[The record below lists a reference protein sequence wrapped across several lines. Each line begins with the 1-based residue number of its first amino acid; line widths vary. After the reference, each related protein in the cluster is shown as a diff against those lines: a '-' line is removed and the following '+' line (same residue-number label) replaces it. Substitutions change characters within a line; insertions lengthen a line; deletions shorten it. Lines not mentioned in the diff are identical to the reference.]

1 MVSPVLLIAVPLGL
15 AFCVPLVGLASTK
28 ATRFVPIVAALFN
41 IVLALRLLPRAL
53 EAPLVVR
60 LGGFSAPFA
69 ITLYA
74 GPLGLLLA
82 ALVAFAGA
90 VIGVYAVRYITEG
103 ATARYHTLYLLLL
116 TGATGVVLTGD
127 VFNLFVFFEI
137 LCISSYALV
146 AYLGDRGGLEA
157 SAKYLIQGAVGSG
170 LFLLG
175 IGLLYGLTGTLNMAG
190 IAERIGTVGPV
201 PAFVSLALIVAG
213 LGVEAAIF
221 PLNAWLPDA
230 HSSAPSTISAILSG
244 IAIEVGLYAVVR
256 MVFTVFGASDMLL
269 FFVFLGVLTVLV
281 GEICALAQ
289 SNIKRM
295 LAYSSIGQIGLIL
308 FAVSLASSAA
318 VAAGLFQLISHTL
331 SKVVLFLAVGYMV
344 YRSGSMEIVSLE
356 GMGRR
361 MPLTSL
367 AFAVAAFSLVGLP
380 PFAGFPSKF
389 MIVRAAVAEAGPVF
403 LVLVGLVL
411 VATVIEGAYF
421 FRVVQRLYFRK
432 AQEEDGG
439 SEVVSRDV
447 TGPDAPRY
455 EAPAGALVPMFVVVA
470 LIVAIGVYPDAITG
484 LLESAASELL
494 ETTDYVRS
502 VLG

>member
-1 MVSPVLLIAVPLGL
+1 MVSPVLLLAVPLGL
-15 AFCVPLVGLASTK
+15 AFCVPLFGMASRR
-28 ATRFVPIVAALFN
+28 AASFVPVIAALLN
-41 IVLALRLLPRAL
+41 VIMAIRLLPEAL
-53 EAPLVVR
+53 EEPIVVC
-60 LGGFSAPFA
+60 LGGFSAPFS
-69 ITLYA
+69 ITLFA

-82 ALVAFAGA
+82 ALVALAGF
-90 VIGVYAVRYITEG
+90 VIAVYAIRSIDTG
-103 ATARYHTLYLLLL
+103 ATTKYHTLYLLLL
-116 TGATGVVLTGD
+116 VGATGVVLTGD
-127 VFNLFVFFEI
+127 IFNLFVFFEI

-190 IAERIGTVGPV
+190 IAERIGTVGSV
-201 PAFVSLALIVAG
+201 PAFVSLALIVTG

-230 HSSAPSTISAILSG
+230 HSSATSTISAILSG

-256 MVFTVFGASDMLL
+256 IVFTVFGATDLL
-269 FFVFLGVLTVLV
+269 FFLVFLGVLTVLV
-281 GEICALAQ
+281 GELCALAQ

-295 LAYSSIGQIGLIL
+295 LAYSSVGQIGLIL
-308 FAVSLASSAA
+308 FAISLASSEA
-318 VAAGLFQLISHTL
+318 VTGGLFQLISHTL
-331 SKVVLFLAVGYMV
+331 SKVVLFLAVGYMIH
-344 YRSGSMEIVSLE
+344 RSGSKEISSLE
-356 GMGRR
+356 GMGQR

-389 MIVRAAVAEAGPVF
+389 MIVRAAVAEQATIV
-403 LVLVGLVL
+403 LVLVALVL

-421 FRVVQRLYFRK
+421 FRVVQRLYFKRGEK
-432 AQEEDGG
+432 QT
-439 SEVVSRDV
+439 VRQ
-447 TGPDAPRY
+447 
-455 EAPAGALVPMFVVVA
+455 EAPSSALVPIFMFVA
-470 LIVAIGVYPDAITG
+470 LIIAIGVYPDAVAR
-484 LLESAASELL
+484 LLESAASDLIRS
-494 ETTDYVRS
+494 TDYIRS